1 MNKKILEQFEL
12 LVDMIKS
19 NLNTARKIVIVKKLI
34 EQFSVKIYVKYIL

>member
-19 NLNTARKIVIVKKLI
+19 NLNTAFFFFKNLKKNEL
-34 EQFSVKIYVKYIL
+34 FFRSYTNPTN